1 MMALSIAR
9 LGGKVMRY
17 GCLAAIVLALTG
29 LGGSVFADTL
39 TLKCSFVGLI
49 PQDITYNVNR
59 DTKEVEVIGKFGT
72 HKGVLLSN
80 TEGFFY
86 VLEPNLGAS
95 VATIIYSKQGETPVG
110 IRSMLGLLNEDQF
123 PGIPDDLK
131 LSSET
136 LRFMAMSVKGRCEEQ
151 ASEAAQAPSQ
161 SEPKIA
167 ETGTWGPWPSDL
179 TAVAAGFKHDD
190 GGALIIQCDKT
201 KRFMSY
207 VLEEP
212 RAHWQKGAPISVTTK
227 ADDGATTG
235 PSAGVVIGPTRLVV
249 GEQSTWDIVTMGNAK
264 TFFAIGDG
272 VHARVFPTA
281 NFRTALDPVLRACG
295 DHW

>member
-1 MMALSIAR
+1 
-9 LGGKVMRY
+9 
-17 GCLAAIVLALTG
+17 
-29 LGGSVFADTL
+29 
-39 TLKCSFVGLI
+39 
-49 PQDITYNVNR
+49 
-59 DTKEVEVIGKFGT
+59 
-72 HKGVLLSN
+72 
-80 TEGFFY
+80 
-86 VLEPNLGAS
+86 
-95 VATIIYSKQGETPVG
+95 
-110 IRSMLGLLNEDQF
+110 
-123 PGIPDDLK
+123 
-131 LSSET
+131 
-136 LRFMAMSVKGRCEEQ
+136 MAMSVKGRCEEQ